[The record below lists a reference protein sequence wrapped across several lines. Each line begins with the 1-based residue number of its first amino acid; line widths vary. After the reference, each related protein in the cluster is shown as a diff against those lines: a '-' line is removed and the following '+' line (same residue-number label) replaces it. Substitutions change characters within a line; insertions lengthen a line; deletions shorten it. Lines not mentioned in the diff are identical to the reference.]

1 MPFNIVKIKNTGK
14 LSEITYVNPV
24 VCVSAPS
31 NRINLHENKIK
42 ICIMWTPKKQKTKQ
56 PRYNSC

>member
-1 MPFNIVKIKNTGK
+1 MPFNIVKFKNTGE

-42 ICIMWTPKKQKTKQ
+42 ICIMWTPKKQKKATKI
-56 PRYNSC
+56 